1 MAKRKLVSGLNCS
14 APADQMIRLLLRA
27 QLRAMCRLRDKAL
40 DWSDPEGVHDM
51 RVSSRRLRSAISDFK
66 PYLRRTTIDRLR
78 LRTVADA
85 LGAVRDEDVA
95 IIALDEL
102 ATKAKDE
109 AAEGIKAIAD
119 EHKQKR
125 KGARTK
131 LKVAIKPGA
140 IRDLKKEFETDLNQ
154 LALRPGKKSKDKNAQ
169 NGISF
174 GVLGREV
181 ILARIKE
188 LRRAIHHLYFPSHNR
203 ELHELR
209 ILAKRL
215 RYALE
220 LFSNCWEPDLSHTAK
235 EIALLQTYLGEL
247 HDCDLWLDNLGNRLK
262 QIARHKNNEAKALM
276 IRAGAGWLVN
286 HFATHRTEHYQD
298 ALTRWE
304 DWEAN
309 NFLDELELI
318 VKS

>member
-1 MAKRKLVSGLNCS
+1 MAKRKLVSGLDCS
-14 APADQMIRLLLRA
+14 APADQMIRLVLRA
-27 QLRAMCRLRDKAL
+27 QLRAMCKLRDKAL

-51 RVSSRRLRSAISDFK
+51 RVWSRRLRSAISDFK
-66 PYLRRTTIDRLR
+66 PSLRRTAIDRLR
-78 LRTVADA
+78 LRTIADA

-102 ATKAKDE
+102 ATKAKAE

-125 KGARTK
+125 KDARTK

-140 IRDLKKEFETDLNQ
+140 IRDLKKEFETELNQ
-154 LALRPGKKSKDKNAQ
+154 LALRPAKKSKDKSVQ
-169 NGISF
+169 NVIAF

-220 LFSNCWEPDLSHTAK
+220 LFSNCWEPHLSHTAK
-235 EIALLQTYLGEL
+235 EISLLQTSLGEL
-247 HDCDLWLDNLGNRLK
+247 HDCDLWLDSLGNRLK
-262 QIARHKNNEAKALM
+262 QIARHKNNDANALK
-276 IRAGAGWLVN
+276 IRAGAVWLVN
-286 HFATHRTEHYQD
+286 HFATHRTEHYQN

-304 DWEAN
+304 EWEAN
-309 NFLDELELI
+309 NFLDEVELI
-318 VKS
+318 LKA